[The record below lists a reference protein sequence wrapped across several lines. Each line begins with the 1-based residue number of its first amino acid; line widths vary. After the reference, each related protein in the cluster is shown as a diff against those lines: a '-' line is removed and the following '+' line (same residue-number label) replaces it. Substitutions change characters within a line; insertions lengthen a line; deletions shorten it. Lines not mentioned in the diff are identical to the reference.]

1 MYISKLTLND
11 FRCFKGSQDLE
22 FNKGINFFVGDNN
35 SGKTTIF
42 KAIEFIQSGKN
53 KEDWIS
59 KNANSKNVSVIVEF
73 SGSDLSDIV
82 KLNNLKKYS
91 SYVSENNKLTIMRS
105 SEPGEWTDS
114 KGSKKSLDLKNIRV
128 LNPKTSSFENPSGI
142 DSTITALFDA
152 QFVYSDLKNEDY
164 QDFGKTKI
172 VGKLINDITK
182 DFQKNKVWLDL
193 QTAHKEAFGENGLT
207 PILKKVQKRIEKVL
221 NEQYGE
227 TKVEFDFGLPAI
239 ENFFK
244 TGNILLE
251 ENGIKTAAADK
262 GTGMQ
267 RALALSLIQ
276 VYSQID
282 KSTVESDKSEDEI
295 DKPIL
300 FFIDE
305 PETFLHP
312 QAQDKLLNSLEKISQ
327 NSQIF
332 ITTHS
337 PYLLKKFNNANHS
350 IKVFSRKTEEPRVKS
365 GSDLNLFSFSPS
377 WGEINYFAFGVV
389 SEEFHNELFGY
400 LHNKVSSLNKS
411 YDSGNKTVGKS
422 IASFDSWLDEQSK
435 VIKTNSKHQNKFNNN
450 TDKTM
455 PVYIRNYIDHPRDFI
470 DSAGNNIREKPTR
483 EEIRDS
489 IDFMVELLDDDKS
502 SLTTFK

>member
-1 MYISKLTLND
+1 MYISKITLNN
-11 FRCFKGSQDLE
+11 FRCFKGNHVLE
-22 FNKGINFFVGDNN
+22 FNEGMNFFVGDNN

-59 KNANSKNVSVIVEF
+59 KDADSEHVSVTVEF
-73 SGSDLSDIV
+73 SGTDLPDI
-82 KLNNLKKYS
+82 LQLDNLKKYS
-91 SYVSENNKLTIMRS
+91 SYLSEDSKLIIMRS
-105 SEPGEWTDS
+105 SQSGEWVDS
-114 KGSKKSLDLKNIRV
+114 KGKKKSLEIKNIRV
-128 LNPKTSSFENPSGI
+128 LNPETNLFENPSGI

-172 VGKLINDITK
+172 VGKLINEITK
-182 DFQKNKVWLDL
+182 DFQTKDVWKKL
-193 QTAHKEAFGENGLT
+193 QTAHKDAFGEKGLI
-207 PILKKVQKRIEKVL
+207 PILMDMQEKIESIL
-221 NEQYGE
+221 AEQYGE
-227 TKVEFDFGLPAI
+227 AKVEFDFGLPEI

-251 ENGIKTAAADK
+251 ENGIKTSAAAK

-282 KSTVESDKSEDEI
+282 KSTDEI
-295 DKPIL
+295 SRPIL

-312 QAQDKLLNSLEKISQ
+312 QAQDKLLNSLEKISED
-327 NSQIF
+327 SQIF

-337 PYLLKKFNNANHS
+337 PYLLKKFNKDNHD
-350 IKVFSRKTEEPRVKS
+350 IKLFSRNPKEAKVRN
-365 GSDLNLFSFSPS
+365 GSNMNLFPFSPS

-389 SEEFHNELFGY
+389 SEEFHNELFGF
-400 LHNKVSSLNKS
+400 LHNKIATLNKK
-411 YDSGNKTVGKS
+411 YDSGNKTVSKKLV
-422 IASFDSWLDEQSK
+422 SFDSWLDEQHNI
-435 VIKTNSKHQNKFNNN
+435 IKTDPKHQNTFNSC

-455 PVYIRNYIDHPRDFI
+455 PVYIRNYIDHPGDAI
-470 DSAGNNIREKPTR
+470 DGTGSNIREKPTT
-483 EEIRDS
+483 EEIRNS
-489 IDFMVELLDDDKS
+489 IDFMVDLTKS
-502 SLTTFK
+502 ILSE

>member
-1 MYISKLTLND
+1 MYISRMELNN
-11 FRCFKGSQDLE
+11 FRCFKGRHSME
-22 FNKGINFFVGDNN
+22 FNEGMNFFVGNNN

-42 KAIEFIQSGKN
+42 KAVEFIQSGKN
-53 KEDWIS
+53 IEDWIS
-59 KNANSKNVSVIVEF
+59 KDANSEHVSVILEF
-73 SGSDLSDIV
+73 SGTDIPDIV
-82 KLNNLKKYS
+82 QLDNLKKYS
-91 SYVSENNKLTIMRS
+91 SYLSEDNKLIIMRS
-105 SEPGEWTDS
+105 SESGEWIDS
-114 KGSKKSLDLKNIRV
+114 KGKKKSLELKNIRV
-128 LNPKTSSFENPSGI
+128 WNPETSLFENPSGI

-172 VGKLINDITK
+172 VGKLINEITK
-182 DFQKNKVWLDL
+182 DFQKKDVWLKL
-193 QTAHKEAFGENGLT
+193 QTAHKDAFGEKGLI
-207 PILKKVQKRIEKVL
+207 PILKDMQKRIESIL
-221 NEQYGE
+221 EEQYGK
-227 TKVEFDFGLPAI
+227 TKVEFDFGLPEI
-239 ENFFK
+239 DNFFK

-251 ENGIKTAAADK
+251 ENEIKTTAADK

-282 KSTVESDKSEDEI
+282 KSDDEI
-295 DKPIL
+295 SKPIL

-327 NSQIF
+327 DSQIF

-337 PYLLKKFNNANHS
+337 PYLLKKFDKNNHD
-350 IKVFSRKTEEPRVKS
+350 IKVFSRKKDEERVKS
-365 GSDLNLFSFSPS
+365 GSNLNLFPFSPS

-400 LHNKVSSLNKS
+400 LHNKIGSLNKH
-411 YDSGNKTVGKS
+411 YDNGNKTVAMNN
-422 IASFDSWLDEQSK
+422 ITSFDSWLDEQPN
-435 VIKTNSKHQNKFNNN
+435 VIKTDSKHQNIFRGK

-455 PVYIRNYIDHPRDFI
+455 PAYIRNYIDHPGDDI
-470 DSAGNNIREKPTR
+470 DNTGNNIREKPTL

-489 IDFMVELLDDDKS
+489 IDFMVDLNKS
-502 SLTTFK
+502 ILSE